1 MANNRLRALALA
13 AALLGTGP
21 TAFAAKTPIAGV
33 ITAVTGKPR
42 LQPNGESG
50 FFPVKRGQ
58 NVYEGDVVKTGKNDL
73 LSVIFVGGAEV
84 RINNNSRFQF
94 DSGGG
99 AKPTSIFSELGQAW
113 TQLVHGGA
121 QIDIHSPTAVCSVR
135 GTQADVSIGD
145 GMTVKVYEGHV
156 ELYNQKGSQSLT
168 AGQTASVSAGAAPQ
182 APQALPSSQ
191 YGTWQNT
198 LKPQNVDG
206 LIKALQ
212 DAAQQERVLELKSN
226 KNGKQTD
233 IKLHLKKKDQK

>member
-1 MANNRLRALALA
+1 MASHRRSCLTLVF
-13 AALLGTGP
+13 ALLAP
-21 TAFAAKTPIAGV
+21 CAQVFAAKTPIAGV

-42 LQPNGESG
+42 LQANGESG

-84 RINNNSRFQF
+84 RINANSRFQF

-99 AKPTSIFSELGQAW
+99 VKPTSIFSELGQAW

-156 ELYNQKGSQSLT
+156 ELFNQKGSQTLT
-168 AGQTASVSAGAAPQ
+168 AGQTASVASGGAPQ
-182 APQALPSSQ
+182 APQALPAGAQ
-191 YGTWQNT
+191 GTWQNT
-198 LKPQNVDG
+198 LKPQNVEEMR
-206 LIKALQ
+206 KALMN
-212 DAAQQERVLELKSN
+212 AAEQERVLEIKSN

-233 IKLHLKKKDQK
+233 IKMHFKKKDQK